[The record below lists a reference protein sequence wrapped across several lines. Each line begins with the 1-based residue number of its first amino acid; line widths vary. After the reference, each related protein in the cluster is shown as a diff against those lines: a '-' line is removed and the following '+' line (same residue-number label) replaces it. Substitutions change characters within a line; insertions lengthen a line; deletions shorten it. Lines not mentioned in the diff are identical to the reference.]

1 MESKALRP
9 LLVPTTMDQINK
21 NILDEVSMKLP
32 LLAVLLGQ
40 VLMHSAIAQ
49 NA

>member
-1 MESKALRP
+1 MGE
-9 LLVPTTMDQINK
+9 INK

-32 LLAVLLGQ
+32 LLAVLLSL

-49 NA
+49 NAKTTAN